1 MLALFAVEFDGQRLS
16 LHNPPTSD
24 LDQEFYQEDAERI
37 DDFSDDF
44 RGERGVDATGAT
56 QQVWI
61 SCKISNLNRKSGV

>member
-16 LHNPPTSD
+16 LHNPPTSSD
-24 LDQEFYQEDAERI
+24 LDQDAERI

-56 QQVWI
+56 QQVYI
-61 SCKISNLNRKSGV
+61 SCKISNLNRKFGV